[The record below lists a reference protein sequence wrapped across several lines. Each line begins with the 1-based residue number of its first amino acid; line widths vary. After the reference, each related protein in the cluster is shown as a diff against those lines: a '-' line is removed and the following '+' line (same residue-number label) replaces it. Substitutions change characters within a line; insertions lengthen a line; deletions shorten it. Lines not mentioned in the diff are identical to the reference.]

1 MRKSKRKKN
10 ILQTKSW
17 RIKQVHCVV
26 TVPETHNT
34 FEITD
39 FTESGN
45 GSKILKTNLGICF
58 FVCLFAINCL
68 FCFRFFFVVCLF
80 VCFAFLFLF
89 FPTSKI
95 YKKSFSLWD
104 TNRNSEPPIRL
115 LTLLHITWSKTWK
128 LSNIG

>member
-10 ILQTKSW
+10 ILQKKSW
-17 RIKQVHCVV
+17 RIKQVHRVV

-45 GSKILKTNLGICF
+45 GSKILKLTL
-58 FVCLFAINCL
+58 AY
-68 FCFRFFFVVCLF
+68 VCLF
-80 VCFAFLFLF
+80 VYLLLIVYFVFAFFSSFACLFVLLSFFLF

-95 YKKSFSLWD
+95 YEKSFSLWN

-128 LSNIG
+128 LSNNG

>member
-1 MRKSKRKKN
+1 M
-10 ILQTKSW
+10 
-17 RIKQVHCVV
+17 HCVV

-68 FCFRFFFVVCLF
+68 FRFRFFSSFVCLF
-80 VCFAFLFLF
+80 VLLSFFCFSQPPKYMKKVSPCET
-89 FPTSKI
+89 PTET
-95 YKKSFSLWD
+95 L
-104 TNRNSEPPIRL
+104 NRQL
-115 LTLLHITWSKTWK
+115 DC
-128 LSNIG
+128 

>member
-17 RIKQVHCVV
+17 RIKQVHWVV
-26 TVPETHNT
+26 TEPETHNT

-45 GSKILKTNLGICF
+45 GSKILKLTLAYVCLFVYLLLIIYF
-58 FVCLFAINCL
+58 VLAFFSSFVCLFCFPF
-68 FCFRFFFVVCLF
+68 FCF
-80 VCFAFLFLF
+80 
-89 FPTSKI
+89 PQPPKYI
-95 YKKSFSLWD
+95 KKSFSLWN